1 MTKANTR
8 ALGEMTKYIDEELQC
23 VERLVG
29 KLSAQRKDGKC
40 DKYMAGIIDHLIEEL
55 LFLRA
60 CLYSHPPYLLNHD
73 AAYRRGK
80 PT

>member
-8 ALGEMTKYIDEELQC
+8 SPGEMTKYIDEELQC

-29 KLSAQRKDGKC
+29 KLSTQRKEGKC
-40 DKYMAGIIDHLIEEL
+40 DNYMAGTIDHLIEEL

-60 CLYSHPPYLLNHD
+60 CLHSHPPYLPNHD
-73 AAYRRGK
+73 AAYRKSG